1 MLSPKDLKEYRTR
14 RGLSQRDVAMYCEL
28 SHNLIGDIEL
38 GQRNLTEYNYRE
50 IVKGINAATQ
60 AKARGTFEEDK
71 KRLMKAENDYEK
83 NRQKE
88 KRAAE
93 KAKTTTTR
101 KKTTTKPTASK
112 KVSDSK

>member
-71 KRLMKAENDYEK
+71 KRLMADENMYEN
-83 NRQKE
+83 NRQKG
-88 KRAAE
+88 KRAESERA
-93 KAKTTTTR
+93 A
-101 KKTTTKPTASK
+101 KKTQRRKST
-112 KVSDSK
+112 KVSSAANDKK

>member
-71 KRLMKAENDYEK
+71 KRLMAEENMYES

-88 KRAAE
+88 KELNPKELLKRHREE
-93 KAKTTTTR
+93 KAR
-101 KKTTTKPTASK
+101 K
-112 KVSDSK
+112 